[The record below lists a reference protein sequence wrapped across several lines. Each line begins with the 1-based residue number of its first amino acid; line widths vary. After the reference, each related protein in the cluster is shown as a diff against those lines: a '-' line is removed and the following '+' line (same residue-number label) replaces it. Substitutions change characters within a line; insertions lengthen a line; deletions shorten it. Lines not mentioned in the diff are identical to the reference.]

1 VAAAVRLFLP
11 SNSVPDSLTGE
22 GTISMHLRLI
32 ASLAIVCI
40 ALGLG
45 GCSSF
50 KTERK
55 SSDRQYKEVYMPL
68 QTGSHFQRRIYV
80 PMEREKKPTKKKQ
93 STAPKREPEAE
104 ASATP
109 APEEESTP
117 PAEKF
122 R

>member
-1 VAAAVRLFLP
+1 
-11 SNSVPDSLTGE
+11 
-22 GTISMHLRLI
+22 MHFRLI

-40 ALGLG
+40 ALGAG
-45 GCSSF
+45 GCSSVEE
-50 KTERK
+50 KRK
-55 SSDRQYKEVYMPL
+55 SSERHYKEVFMPL
-68 QTGSHFQRRIYV
+68 QTGSHFQRRILV
-80 PMEREKKPTKKKQ
+80 PFEPEKKPSKKKQQ
-93 STAPKREPEAE
+93 STAPKREPNAE

>member
-1 VAAAVRLFLP
+1 
-11 SNSVPDSLTGE
+11 
-22 GTISMHLRLI
+22 MHLRLI
-32 ASLAIVCI
+32 ASLAIVCV
-40 ALGLG
+40 ALGVG

-55 SSDRQYKEVYMPL
+55 SRDRHYKEVFMPL
-68 QTGSHFQRRIYV
+68 QTGSHFQRRILV
-80 PMEREKKPTKKKQ
+80 PFEPEKKPTKKKQ
-93 STAPKREPEAE
+93 STAPKPEAE

-117 PAEKF
+117 PTDRF